1 MYKNLAVVKRDTEKS
16 LWFPG
21 PSAFMRNLSEKE
33 HRQFCQSSIH
43 ENKNLVNVR
52 ILGTEDDEALKY
64 SAILKKCNSLT
75 FDVLG
80 YEHMKKALE
89 DKLSDS
95 LFLKFQYRK
104 IVNDMLEDLREITSE
119 VEHNK

>member
-1 MYKNLAVVKRDTEKS
+1 
-16 LWFPG
+16 
-21 PSAFMRNLSEKE
+21 
-33 HRQFCQSSIH
+33 
-43 ENKNLVNVR
+43 
-52 ILGTEDDEALKY
+52 
-64 SAILKKCNSLT
+64 
-75 FDVLG
+75 
-80 YEHMKKALE
+80 MKKALE